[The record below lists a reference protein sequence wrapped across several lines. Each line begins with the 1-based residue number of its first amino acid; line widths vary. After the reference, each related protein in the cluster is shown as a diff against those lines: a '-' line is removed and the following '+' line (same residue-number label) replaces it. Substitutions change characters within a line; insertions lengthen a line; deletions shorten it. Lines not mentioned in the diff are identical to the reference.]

1 MARELFEA
9 TVPLEAARAQVEG
22 RTMKGYAAVFNRPA
36 YVKDPEA
43 EPLLIV
49 RPTAFDKTLKERA
62 GKIRVLYQHGRDPAI
77 GSFPLGVPQVMRADK
92 YGLYTETVLDEI
104 DFNTNRLIPSLR
116 SGATNGMSITAGVIR
131 ASWND
136 ERTVRY
142 FDELALE
149 EFGPVTFPLFEDTT
163 AMVAAREA
171 WSETAEH
178 EGILLPQEIVRAE
191 VLPPPSR
198 PDATRER
205 DRLTRTAEETLAAQ
219 RVRFTRLF
227 GGDERN
233 EHAGGSKEADR

>member
-1 MARELFEA
+1 VRETFQA

-36 YVKDPEA
+36 FTADPEN

-62 GKIRVLYQHGRDPAI
+62 GKVRVLYQHGKDPAI
-77 GSFPLGVPQVMRADK
+77 GSFPLGVAQVMQADK

-131 ASWND
+131 SSWND
-136 ERTVRY
+136 DRTVKY

-149 EFGPVTFPLFEDTT
+149 EFGPVTFPLFEDTS
-163 AMVAAREA
+163 AMVAARES
-171 WSETAEH
+171 WSDTAAR
-178 EGILLPQEIVRAE
+178 EGIILPHEIVRAE
-191 VLPPPSR
+191 ASAPPGRSE
-198 PDATRER
+198 ATRER
-205 DRLTRTAEETLAAQ
+205 DRLTRTAEQTLAAQ
-219 RVRFTRLF
+219 RERFGRLF
-227 GGDERN
+227 GGDE
-233 EHAGGSKEADR
+233 